1 MKKDR
6 LALEAE
12 GHLVQRRQV
21 SLVMVE
27 RSGSI
32 LLPHFFFF
40 LSLSFLFESQ
50 LCRFLG
56 VSTLF
61 IFSLTHEISSTW
73 FSAI

>member
-50 LCRFLG
+50 LRRSLG
-56 VSTLF
+56 VSALF
-61 IFSLTHEISSTW
+61 IFSLTHEISS
-73 FSAI
+73 A

>member
-1 MKKDR
+1 MQKDG
-6 LALEAE
+6 LAIEAE
-12 GHLVQRRQV
+12 GVLVQRRQV
-21 SLVMVE
+21 SPVMVE
-27 RSGSI
+27 RCNSI
-32 LLPHFFFF
+32 LLLHFFFF
-40 LSLSFLFESQ
+40 LSLSLLFESQ